1 MKRAKE
7 DLSNLIEKG
16 EQQKSMYAR
25 EIAQVRD
32 TERKMVDARDREK
45 RQFEE

>member
-1 MKRAKE
+1 
-7 DLSNLIEKG
+7 
-16 EQQKSMYAR
+16 MYAK

-45 RQFEE
+45 RQFEDQERANQKKIA